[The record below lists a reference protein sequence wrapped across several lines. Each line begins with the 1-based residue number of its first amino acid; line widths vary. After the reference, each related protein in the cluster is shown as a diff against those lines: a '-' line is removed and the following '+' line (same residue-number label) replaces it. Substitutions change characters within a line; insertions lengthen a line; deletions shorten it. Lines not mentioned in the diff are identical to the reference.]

1 MELVTPGIGLIFWM
15 TLSFGIVFFLLKKFA
30 WTPILSMIKER
41 EKSIED
47 ALKAAEMAKEDLK
60 LFQTQ
65 NEKLKNEARA
75 ERDELL
81 KEARELRDKT
91 IAEAKEKANEEAN
104 KILIAAKAEIIAEK
118 TAAMNEIKTQV
129 ASLSVEIAERVIK
142 AELANDDKQK
152 KLVQSLLEEVKLN

>member
-118 TAAMNEIKTQV
+118 TAAMNDIKTQV